1 MSGPLVSTVVL
12 TRDRPE
18 ALRRCLGSLRAN
30 SYRPLEIVISD
41 NGSEA
46 GRRAARDWL
55 AGWGADPARQVHRV
69 PARRIRGVTPTQL
82 RARGRGVRRQHRRL
96 RGRPDMLE
104 RVVRRFQSEPD
115 VGMIG
120 GRLENIGFEGAERYK
135 GRGRPGI
142 NGRYGI
148 GRFDWGRSADRLVAI
163 LEQSLRPREPAHV

>member
-1 MSGPLVSTVVL
+1 
-12 TRDRPE
+12 
-18 ALRRCLGSLRAN
+18 
-30 SYRPLEIVISD
+30 
-41 NGSEA
+41 
-46 GRRAARDWL
+46 
-55 AGWGADPARQVHRV
+55 
-69 PARRIRGVTPTQL
+69 
-82 RARGRGVRRQHRRL
+82 
-96 RGRPDMLE
+96 MLE

-148 GRFDWGRSADRLVAI
+148 GRFDWGRSADQLVAI